1 MNELEKRIKFYQEEL
16 LMDLQRLVQIASVR
30 DVTSVKEDAPFG
42 DGIRCAMDAFLDI
55 AKRCGFTVH
64 DVDGYAVYANIE
76 DRDDYIGVLAH
87 LDVVEAGDLKL
98 WILILLPWCR
108 KAICFMGEG

>member
-42 DGIRCAMDAFLDI
+42 DGIF
-55 AKRCGFTVH
+55 
-64 DVDGYAVYANIE
+64 GY
-76 DRDDYIGVLAH
+76 
-87 LDVVEAGDLKL
+87 
-98 WILILLPWCR
+98 C
-108 KAICFMGEG
+108 

>member
-42 DGIRCAMDAFLDI
+42 DGIRCAMDAF
-55 AKRCGFTVH
+55 
-64 DVDGYAVYANIE
+64 
-76 DRDDYIGVLAH
+76 
-87 LDVVEAGDLKL
+87 
-98 WILILLPWCR
+98 WILLSVVALQCMMLMAMRCMPILRIEMIILEYWH
-108 KAICFMGEG
+108 I